1 MHCTYRK
8 FRGQKTNLCEI
19 IGWHLNFFV
28 NLMKWIYKGQM
39 LTACSTTFVASFLKT
54 KFPWWPTF
62 MYVQKCLNW
71 TVPFS
76 TRSKDAPGQG
86 SGWGPP
92 LQHCGLWTGDT
103 AQQVGAAAAVARWL
117 PPWPQSISARS
128 CHLNIAASYCA
139 DSTHLPS
146 WKTGYCVHVLLG
158 GFFWQDS
165 IGWCSSVFSI
175 LFSQSSHS
183 HSHLYLYLCNICRIL
198 LLIK

>member
-39 LTACSTTFVASFLKT
+39 LTACSTTLVASFLKT

-71 TVPFS
+71 RVPFS

-103 AQQVGAAAAVARWL
+103 AQQV
-117 PPWPQSISARS
+117 RS
-128 CHLNIAASYCA
+128 SGRSQPVAASLATIDLSAVVSPQYC
-139 DSTHLPS
+139 T
-146 WKTGYCVHVLLG
+146 V
-158 GFFWQDS
+158 
-165 IGWCSSVFSI
+165 I
-175 LFSQSSHS
+175 LCRQYTFTI
-183 HSHLYLYLCNICRIL
+183 LEDRIL
-198 LLIK
+198 CWCVVRWIFLTGFNWLVLISI

>member
-39 LTACSTTFVASFLKT
+39 LTACSTTLVASFLKT

-71 TVPFS
+71 RVPFS
-76 TRSKDAPGQG
+76 TRSKDAPGHG

-103 AQQVGAAAAVARWL
+103 AQQVEQ
-117 PPWPQSISARS
+117 WPQSTGG
-128 CHLNIAASYCA
+128 C
-139 DSTHLPS
+139 LPGHNPS
-146 WKTGYCVHVLLG
+146 QRGRVT
-158 GFFWQDS
+158 
-165 IGWCSSVFSI
+165 SI
-175 LFSQSSHS
+175 LHRHTVQTVHIY
-183 HSHLYLYLCNICRIL
+183 HPGRQDIVLMCC
-198 LLIK
+198 